1 MARHARPN
9 TRTALRYISPEDSAI
24 GFAQGTDEFR
34 DAWNKYTDT
43 FDEGVLNL
51 KPDEKPSYYYL
62 KILSFDSQT
71 KFYEALR
78 AADEPADDDKSEG
91 NVGNMIERMFSPVML
106 ATTREFIE
114 TNLIG
119 CDDHQEVV
127 AIAPDGSFDV
137 KSYSWKPGEPR
148 PDGLVD
154 AIVADQLLAF
164 NMIMFCINTN
174 KLSEKE
180 KKR

>member
-1 MARHARPN
+1 MARLARPN

-24 GFAQGTDEFR
+24 GFEQGTEAFR
-34 DAWNKYTDT
+34 EAWNKYTDT
-43 FDEGVLNL
+43 FDERHLNL
-51 KPDEKPSYYYL
+51 KIDEKPSYYYL

-71 KFYEALR
+71 KFYDALR
-78 AADEPADDDKSEG
+78 AADEGDEKDE

-106 ATTREFIE
+106 STTREFIE